1 MYRAFFGLTATPF
14 SIVPDPRF
22 LFLSDR
28 HREALVH
35 LFYGLRDGGGFVL
48 LTGEVG
54 TGKTT
59 VSRAMLEKV
68 DSQYQLATILNPML
82 DARELLAAICDELGL
97 AVSASTTNSPQA
109 NLKQLS
115 DTLHQHLLH
124 NHAQGRKTILLID
137 EAQHL
142 QAPVL
147 EQLRLLTNLE
157 TNQTKLLQVIL
168 IGQPELLQRL
178 QQPALRQ
185 LLQRITARYHLLPL
199 SLPELTD
206 YIGFRLKTA
215 GCERKLFSLASL
227 RVLHKASGGI
237 PRVIN
242 LLADR
247 CLMLAYAQGAEQV
260 QVSDVLNADK
270 EIRGALPT
278 HSPASRAIASY
289 WATWR
294 WPLLGYGV
302 GALLTYA
309 CYLAVV
315 YLGQPAWLAEKIP
328 MFVPLVEEKQGDVVS
343 AEKALAKR
351 SIAETLSSDTSNV
364 AGTNENKN
372 NLPSATAIPKLALAN
387 ASRETTGGMDN
398 SQTPTALAEPMQ
410 KEEQPDE
417 QVKRAMMLAR
427 EPNSAMEA
435 LYRVWGYQL
444 QDAPA
449 DCAAADILAL
459 RCYNGTT
466 TLARLESLNHPA
478 MLLLR
483 ENNQAYYAVLYA
495 LEPQEAELLVGDKRW
510 RVSRS
515 WLEQHWLGEFTL
527 LWQPQAA
534 GTFKTIRQGDSGESV
549 QWLDDQLALIL
560 KIPQRKITR
569 FDRSLAD
576 KIGQFQARFGL
587 NVDGSANPMTLI
599 ALNAALGSAGPT
611 LTAKEVE

>member
-1 MYRAFFGLTATPF
+1 MYQAFFGLTATPF

-22 LFLSDR
+22 LFLSNR

-68 DSQYQLATILNPML
+68 DSQFQLATILNPML
-82 DARELLAAICDELGL
+82 DARELLAVICDELGL
-97 AVSASTTNSPQA
+97 NTAAPQGGPQA
-109 NLKQLS
+109 SLKQLS

-142 QAPVL
+142 QPPVL

-157 TNQTKLLQVIL
+157 THQTKLLQVIL

-199 SLPELTD
+199 SLSELTD
-206 YIGFRLKTA
+206 YVAFRLKTA
-215 GCERKLFSLASL
+215 SCERALFSSAAL
-227 RVLHKASGGI
+227 RALHKASGGV
-237 PRVIN
+237 PRVVN

-247 CLMLAYAQGAEQV
+247 CLMLAYAQGTAQV
-260 QVSDVLNADK
+260 QMRDVLNADR
-270 EIRGALPT
+270 EIRGVQL
-278 HSPASRAIASY
+278 SNFPASKTVAARWAI
-289 WATWR
+289 WR
-294 WPLLGYGV
+294 WPLLGCGL
-302 GALLTYA
+302 GSLLTYG
-309 CYLAVV
+309 L
-315 YLGQPAWLAEKIP
+315 YLGALFLWQPAWLTGPISVATPAK
-328 MFVPLVEEKQGDVVS
+328 S
-343 AEKALAKR
+343 ATQSASGLA
-351 SIAETLSSDTSNV
+351 ANV
-364 AGTNENKN
+364 AAAESTSEPLTKVAEEATVTAVSPKKTA
-372 NLPSATAIPKLALAN
+372 LPL
-387 ASRETTGGMDN
+387 
-398 SQTPTALAEPMQ
+398 LAEPLKQ
-410 KEEQPDE
+410 T
-417 QVKRAMMLAR
+417 MMLAR
-427 EPNSAMEA
+427 EPESAMEA

-459 RCYNGTT
+459 RCYKGTT

-534 GTFKTIRQGDSGESV
+534 GTFKAIRQGDSGEPV
-549 QWLDDQLALIL
+549 QRLDDQLALIL
-560 KIPQRKITR
+560 KIPQRKMIR
-569 FDRSLAD
+569 FDRPLAD
-576 KIGQFQARFGL
+576 KIQQFQTRFGL
-587 NVDGSANPMTLI
+587 NADGMAGPMTLI
-599 ALNAALGSAGPT
+599 ALNAALGNAGPR
-611 LTAKEVE
+611 LTAKEAE

>member
-1 MYRAFFGLTATPF
+1 MYQTFFGLTATPF
-14 SIVPDPRF
+14 SIVPDPHF

-68 DSQYQLATILNPML
+68 DSQFQLATILNPML
-82 DARELLAAICDELGL
+82 DAHELLAVICDELKL
-97 AVSASTTNSPQA
+97 NVTPSNTNSHA
-109 NLKQLS
+109 SLKQLS
-115 DTLHQHLLH
+115 DSLHQHLLR

-142 QAPVL
+142 QPPVL

-157 TNQTKLLQVIL
+157 THQTKLLQVIL

-199 SLPELTD
+199 SLSELTD
-206 YIGFRLKTA
+206 YIAFRLKTA
-215 GCERKLFSLASL
+215 GCEKELFSSASL
-227 RVLHKASGGI
+227 RALHKASGGV
-237 PRVIN
+237 PRVVN

-247 CLMLAYAQGAEQV
+247 CLMLAYAQGAVQV
-260 QVSDVLNADK
+260 QVRDVLNADR
-270 EIRGALPT
+270 EIRGVLPT
-278 HSPASRAIASY
+278 RIPTRETVAAHWAI
-289 WATWR
+289 WR
-294 WPLLGYGV
+294 WPLLGCCLGS
-302 GALLTYA
+302 LLSYA
-309 CYLAVV
+309 I
-315 YLGQPAWLAEKIP
+315 YLGQPTWFTGQALIAKP
-328 MFVPLVEEKQGDVVS
+328 T
-343 AEKALAKR
+343 LAK
-351 SIAETLSSDTSNV
+351 
-364 AGTNENKN
+364 
-372 NLPSATAIPKLALAN
+372 
-387 ASRETTGGMDN
+387 
-398 SQTPTALAEPMQ
+398 SQTPKSTMLPVTTAAPVAVATEVALNKSALVPLAGPLSAKKDTQGVLEKSDTAQ
-410 KEEQPDE
+410 QTELL
-417 QVKRAMMLAR
+417 KRTMIQAR
-427 EPNSAMEA
+427 EPGSAMA
-435 LYRVWGYQL
+435 TLYRVWGYQL

-459 RCYNGTT
+459 RCYKGTT

-534 GTFKTIRQGDSGESV
+534 GTFKAIRQGDSGESV

-560 KIPQRKITR
+560 KIPQRKMIR
-569 FDRSLAD
+569 FDRPLAD
-576 KIGQFQARFGL
+576 KIQQFQTRFGL
-587 NVDGSANPMTLI
+587 NVDGMAGPMTLI
-599 ALNAALGSAGPT
+599 ALNAALGNTGPT
-611 LTAKEVE
+611 LTAKESE